1 MLKEWDTIWQTVRLA
16 LEKQNAE
23 APDFFAPYW
32 IQAQRLAMPVLLMF
46 TAAVS
51 ILFAW
56 ALLEFAVR
64 RKKQWVLFQRA
75 VVLVVCAVLCVW
87 VFSPLPV
94 VAQDSYEMEVRT
106 RVPGKAEKIIG
117 DRWYAGGIEDQNRYL
132 VVAADKNS

>member
-51 ILFAW
+51 ILFA
-56 ALLEFAVR
+56 
-64 RKKQWVLFQRA
+64 
-75 VVLVVCAVLCVW
+75 
-87 VFSPLPV
+87 
-94 VAQDSYEMEVRT
+94 
-106 RVPGKAEKIIG
+106 
-117 DRWYAGGIEDQNRYL
+117 
-132 VVAADKNS
+132 

>member
-87 VFSPLPV
+87 VFSLCRLLRRIP
-94 VAQDSYEMEVRT
+94 T
-106 RVPGKAEKIIG
+106 RWRCARACREK
-117 DRWYAGGIEDQNRYL
+117 RKR
-132 VVAADKNS
+132 